1 MMTNS
6 WNPLSGT
13 LPAVASEPRGTKC
26 AEKVRQATSAKKGLP
41 DRTPMR
47 VVHVI
52 KHCGYANG
60 SVHVAVDLAC
70 IQAQA
75 GDDVTVI
82 SSGGTFVPLLEQYG
96 VRHLSLPH
104 EQNKPL
110 DLLRAAWAL
119 TRLARKRRPDVIHA
133 HMMSSAIVGW
143 LASRLSGVPLVTTV
157 HNSFDPH
164 SVLMR
169 LGDRVVAVSEAERR
183 ALLER
188 GFPAQ
193 KLVAVLNAPDRSPR
207 EAFMDDGRTVH
218 IQSPCIVAANALHRR
233 KGMFDLI
240 EACGRLFKQLPAWKL
255 YIAGEGPDREVLEEQ
270 VRTLGLGDRVSF
282 LGFLPSPRPL
292 LKQADIFVL
301 ASYADPCSLAVGE
314 ARSAGC
320 AIVATAVGGTPE
332 MLSFGEAGR
341 LVEPGNVDQLTATLY
356 ELMVAPEARAAL
368 RRAAL
373 EGAAIFDVQRL
384 LGDYA
389 EVYRLARL
397 QRRSVY
403 MSSFAKERL
412 A

>member
-1 MMTNS
+1 MTNLWS
-6 WNPLSGT
+6 PVSSTPQPSTSHKVVAQRAGT
-13 LPAVASEPRGTKC
+13 
-26 AEKVRQATSAKKGLP
+26 VRQPLPFAKGLP
-41 DRTPMR
+41 NHKPMR
-47 VVHVI
+47 VVHLI

-96 VRHLSLPH
+96 VRHLTLPH
-104 EQNKPL
+104 DQNRPL
-110 DLLRAAWAL
+110 NMLRAAWAL
-119 TRLARKRRPDVIHA
+119 TRLAHTLRPDVLHA

-143 LASRLSGVPLVTTV
+143 LASRFSGVPLVTTV

-164 SVLMR
+164 SILMR
-169 LGDRVVAVSEAERR
+169 LGDRVVAVSDAERQ
-183 ALLER
+183 ALLRR
-188 GFPAQ
+188 GFSAEN
-193 KLVAVLNAPDRSPR
+193 LVAVLNAPDQSPR
-207 EAFMDDGRTVH
+207 EAFMDDGREVLL
-218 IQSPCIVAANALHRR
+218 QSPCIVAANALHRR

-240 EACGRLFKQLPAWKL
+240 EACSRLFAELPAWKL
-255 YIAGEGPDREVLEEQ
+255 YIAGEGPDRERLEEQ
-270 VRTLGLGDRVSF
+270 VRTRGLGERITF

-292 LKQADIFVL
+292 MKHADLFVL

-341 LVEPGNVDQLTATLY
+341 LVEPGNVDQLTAALRD
-356 ELMVAPEARAAL
+356 LMTDPEARAEL
-368 RRAAL
+368 RQAAL
-373 EGAAIFDVQRL
+373 DGAAVFHVGRL

-389 EVYRLARL
+389 QVYRDAQS
-397 QRRSVY
+397 QRRGPSA
-403 MSSFAKERL
+403 SPL
-412 A
+412 AEKSLA